1 MPARPGRRAARRP
14 STSSDPTTVE
24 ALVSDEW
31 ERRPDE
37 RTRAYEAFRWY
48 RDAGAA
54 RTVTATAA
62 AVGVTT
68 RCAQGWSQ
76 RYDWR
81 ERAEAWDDKRFRVED
96 LERLEAIRTM
106 HSNHQRAGRAAM
118 AKALAALQAL
128 PVEHIPAG
136 AAARLLELGA
146 RLERTTLTKSVE
158 ELQGVTVD
166 GVVAEDPWD
175 IIAREL
181 VG

>member
-1 MPARPGRRAARRP
+1 MSEP
-14 STSSDPTTVE
+14 
-24 ALVSDEW
+24 W

-37 RTRAYEAFRWY
+37 RTRAYEAFRVY
-48 RDAGAA
+48 RDAGAG
-54 RTVTATAA
+54 RTIDPVAQVVDVT
-62 AVGVTT
+62 V
-68 RCAQGWSQ
+68 RCVRGWSSKF
-76 RYDWR
+76 DWR

-128 PVEHIPAG
+128 PVDHIPAG

-158 ELQGVTVD
+158 ELQGVQVD
-166 GVVAEDPWD
+166 GTPTEDPWD